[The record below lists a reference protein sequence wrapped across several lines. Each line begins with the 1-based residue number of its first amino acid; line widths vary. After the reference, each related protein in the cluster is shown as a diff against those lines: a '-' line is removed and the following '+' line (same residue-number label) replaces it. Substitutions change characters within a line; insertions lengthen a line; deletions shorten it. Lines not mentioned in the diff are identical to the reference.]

1 MDNFDYQGMTPKR
14 LFPETMNQDFIGMEV
29 MYKNEWKNIHI
40 RYEYGTITSFND
52 KYVFVDFSGNGHGQ
66 ACRYNDL
73 LLAPTVTAPHLC
85 RT

>member
-29 MYKNEWKNIHI
+29 MHKTEWKNIHI
-40 RYEYGTITSFND
+40 RYEYGKITSFND
-52 KYVFVDFSGNGHGQ
+52 KYVFVDFFGNGHGQ